1 MKDNKFCTPVHYAA
15 SGADYR
21 CLEILLKGA
30 NVVNEKD
37 STGKTA
43 LFYSIY
49 NSNEEQINVIRIL
62 L

>member
-1 MKDNKFCTPVHYAA
+1 VNKKAKIIVKDNKMCTPVHYAA

-21 CLEILLKGA
+21 TLEILLKSA
-30 NVVNEKD
+30 NTVNDKD

-49 NSNEEQINVIRIL
+49 NTSE
-62 L
+62 